1 MARITPPLTKPGK
14 LKLTLTRHR
23 ALMRRGLLGGA
34 LAALLLGGAAPLA
47 ADPVRDIDAVTGGG
61 ETRLPPY
68 LQCVPYA
75 RQVSG
80 IAIFGD
86 AHTWWNQAEGKYAKG
101 TKPKVGAVMA
111 FRPHGN
117 SRLGHVAAV
126 SRIIDK
132 RTVLIRHSNWSPI
145 NGRRGQI
152 EDDVR
157 AVDVSQAND
166 WSEVRVWYAPLGAL
180 GGTHWPLAGFIYNE
194 KPGKKGKSKPDPQRE
209 SDDPIGDLIAS
220 RLKL

>member
-1 MARITPPLTKPGK
+1 MG
-14 LKLTLTRHR
+14 
-23 ALMRRGLLGGA
+23 RGLLRGA
-34 LAALLLGGAAPLA
+34 LTALLLGASVPLA
-47 ADPVRDIDAVTGGG
+47 ADPVREFESVTGGG
-61 ETRLPPY
+61 ASNLPPY

-86 AHTWWNQAEGKYAKG
+86 AHTWWGKAEGKYAKG
-101 TKPKVGAVMA
+101 AKPKVGAVMA

-126 SRIIDK
+126 SRIVDK

-157 AVDVSQAND
+157 AVDVSEAND

-180 GGTHWPLAGFIYNE
+180 GGTHWPISGFIYNE
-194 KPGKKGKSKPDPQRE
+194 KPGKAGKAEKRGGKPV
-209 SDDPIGDLIAS
+209 SIGTDDPIGDLIAANLP
-220 RLKL
+220 R